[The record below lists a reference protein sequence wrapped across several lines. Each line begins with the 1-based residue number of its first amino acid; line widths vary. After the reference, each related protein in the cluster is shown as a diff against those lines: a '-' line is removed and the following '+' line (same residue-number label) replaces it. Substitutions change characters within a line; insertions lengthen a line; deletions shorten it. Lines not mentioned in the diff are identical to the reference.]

1 MDLGQ
6 QLFLFLSNPSVAYLA
21 LIVGLFML
29 LVAVTTPGTGVAEVI
44 AFVALAVAAIGLI
57 RLSANFA
64 GVMLIIV
71 AFVLFIVD
79 VTATTHGALT
89 LGGTVALL
97 IGSLM
102 TFPVR
107 EGSEGL
113 PIWLIV
119 GVTLSTAGLSALVL
133 SALMRVRQQKRVDAA
148 AQNVVGAQGVVKTS
162 VRPSVP
168 GTAQVSGQLWTISA
182 DEPIE
187 PGTNVEVLNRIGLTL
202 HVKPIKPEA

>member
-44 AFVALAVAAIGLI
+44 AFIGLAVAAIGLV
-57 RLSANFA
+57 RLSADFA
-64 GVMLIIV
+64 GVLLIIV
-71 AFVLFIVD
+71 AFVLFIID

-89 LGGTVALL
+89 LGGAAALL

-102 TFPVR
+102 LFPVR
-107 EGSEGL
+107 EGAEGL

-133 SALMRVRQQKRVDAA
+133 SALMRVRQQKRVDGA
-148 AQNVVGAQGVVKTS
+148 AQNVVGMTGVVKTS
-162 VRPSVP
+162 VQPAAF
-168 GTAQVSGQLWTISA
+168 GTAQIVGQLWTISA

-187 PGTNVEVLNRIGLTL
+187 PGTNVEVLQRTGLTL
-202 HVKPIKPEA
+202 HVKRINP

>member
-6 QLFLFLSNPSVAYLA
+6 QLFLFLSNPSIAYLA

-44 AFVALAVAAIGLI
+44 AFIGLAVAAIGLI
-57 RLSANFA
+57 RLSADFA
-64 GVMLIIV
+64 GVLLIIV

-79 VTATTHGALT
+79 VSATTHGALT
-89 LGGTVALL
+89 LGGAVALL

-102 TFPVR
+102 LFPVR
-107 EGSEGL
+107 EGAEGL
-113 PIWLIV
+113 PVWLIV

-133 SALMRVRQQKRVDAA
+133 SALMRVRQQKRVDGA
-148 AQNVVGAQGVVKTS
+148 AQNVVGTRGVVKT
-162 VRPSVP
+162 VVQPTAP
-168 GTAQVSGQLWTISA
+168 GTAQIIGQLWTVSA

-187 PGTNVEVLNRIGLTL
+187 PGTDVEVIDRTGLTL
-202 HVKPIKPEA
+202 RVRRINP

>member
-44 AFVALAVAAIGLI
+44 AFIGLAVAAIGLV
-57 RLSANFA
+57 RLSADFA
-64 GVMLIIV
+64 GVLLIIV
-71 AFVLFIVD
+71 AFVLFIID

-89 LGGTVALL
+89 LGGAAALL

-102 TFPVR
+102 LFPVR
-107 EGSEGL
+107 EGAEGL

-133 SALMRVRQQKRVDAA
+133 SALMRVRQQKRVDGA
-148 AQNVVGAQGVVKTS
+148 AQNVVGMTGVVKTS
-162 VRPSVP
+162 VQPSVP
-168 GTAQVSGQLWTISA
+168 GTAQVVGQLWTISA

-187 PGTNVEVLNRIGLTL
+187 PGTNVEVLQRTGLTL
-202 HVKPIKPEA
+202 HVKRINP

>member
-29 LVAVTTPGTGVAEVI
+29 LVATTTPGTGVAEVI
-44 AFVALAVAAIGLI
+44 AFIALAVAAIGLI
-57 RLSANFA
+57 RLSADFA
-64 GVMLIIV
+64 GVLLIIV

-89 LGGTVALL
+89 LGGAAALL

-102 TFPVR
+102 LFPVR

-113 PIWLIV
+113 PVWLIV

-133 SALMRVRQQKRVDAA
+133 SALMRVRQQKRVDHA
-148 AQNVVGAQGVVKTS
+148 AQNVVGTTGLVKTG
-162 VRPSVP
+162 VQPNVP
-168 GTAQVSGQLWTISA
+168 GTAQIVGQLWTISA

-187 PGTNVEVLNRIGLTL
+187 PGTNVEVISRTGLTL
-202 HVKPIKPEA
+202 HVKRVNP

>member
-44 AFVALAVAAIGLI
+44 AFIGLAVATIGLI
-57 RLSANFA
+57 RLSVNFA
-64 GVMLIIV
+64 GVLLIVV
-71 AFVLFIVD
+71 AFVLFIID

-89 LGGTVALL
+89 LGGAVALL
-97 IGSLM
+97 VGSLM
-102 TFPVR
+102 LFPVR
-107 EGSEGL
+107 EGAEGL

-133 SALMRVRQQKRVDAA
+133 SALMRVRQQKRIDHV
-148 AQNVVGAQGVVKTS
+148 AQNVVGTTGVVKTI
-162 VRPSVP
+162 VQPNAP
-168 GTAQVSGQLWTISA
+168 GTAQIVGQLWTVSA

-187 PGTNVEVLNRIGLTL
+187 PGTDVEVLNRTGLTL
-202 HVKPIKPEA
+202 HVKRVNP